1 MFGHILTPFQLAEF
15 SPTFHLILFIEIV
28 GLAPPFSLLFCLSF
42 EQQMVKL
49 REELSRLHEEEKF
62 KEEKELEAASKRQ
75 KAINDL
81 DRGVRNNQI
90 I

>member
-1 MFGHILTPFQLAEF
+1 
-15 SPTFHLILFIEIV
+15 
-28 GLAPPFSLLFCLSF
+28 
-42 EQQMVKL
+42 MVKL

-90 I
+90 ISNYSLLNL